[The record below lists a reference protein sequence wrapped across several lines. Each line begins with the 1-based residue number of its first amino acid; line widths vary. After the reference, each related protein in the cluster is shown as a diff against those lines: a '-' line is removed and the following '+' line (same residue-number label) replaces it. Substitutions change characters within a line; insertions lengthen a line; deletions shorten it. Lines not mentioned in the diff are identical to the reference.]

1 MTATA
6 YIRKSSLPG
15 RGTASVS
22 FEMQERA
29 VRELAARHG
38 DELPAVIA
46 SDMGRSGGSTRRRPE
61 YQAMLDAIDGAHVQ
75 AIYSYSLSRLSRS
88 VLDFTDLLERCRRRG
103 VIIRLVSEG
112 QIDYSTATGRA
123 FANMAATF
131 AQMERELA
139 AERMGSAV
147 AERRQRGDAMGQP
160 PYGSAIHQGRLVPRS
175 DESLLAVFDA
185 FREAGSFGGTAR
197 LLNARGVRTRH
208 GRPWTHGVVSDVL
221 RRSAPADLALP
232 LMGTRSGA
240 PPRAP
245 AIFAGLLR
253 CGCSALLTPRKDAA
267 NPTGVSG
274 YYCSRSYRIPDHG
287 RMHIPEWPIL
297 EWAKGEA
304 ARLHP
309 PDKLVEIEDG
319 EDGARGR
326 IEQRRVRVVD
336 AYVDE
341 VIDKLERDRRLRKLD
356 DEADAL
362 AARTYLEAI
371 PAIDWT
377 WPPAELNQVLR
388 AMWEHI
394 ALDGNM
400 RPAEAVWR
408 VPEWRQ

>member
-1 MTATA
+1 
-6 YIRKSSLPG
+6 
-15 RGTASVS
+15 
-22 FEMQERA
+22 MQERA
-29 VRELAARHG
+29 VRELAAHFG

-61 YQAMLDAIDGAHVQ
+61 YQAMLDAIDGGQ
-75 AIYSYSLSRLSRS
+75 IQTIYSYSLSRLARS

-103 VIIRLVSEG
+103 VMIRLVSEG

-160 PYGSAIHQGRLVPRS
+160 PYGSDIHHGRLVPRS
-175 DESLLAVFDA
+175 DEPLPAVFEA

-208 GRPWTHGVVSDVL
+208 GKPWTHGVVSDVL
-221 RRSAPADLALP
+221 RRSAPTDLAVP

-240 PPRAP
+240 PPRAA

-253 CGCSALLTPRKDAA
+253 CGCGALLTPRKDMA

-274 YYCSRSYRIPDHG
+274 YYCSRSYRLPEHG
-287 RMHIPEWPIL
+287 RMHTPEWPL
-297 EWAKGEA
+297 MEWAKDEA

-309 PDKLVEIEDG
+309 PDALVEIEDG
-319 EDGARGR
+319 EDAIRRR
-326 IEQRRVRVVD
+326 IEQRRARVID
-336 AYVDE
+336 TYVDE
-341 VIDKLERDRRLRKLD
+341 LIDKAERDRRLRKLD
-356 DEADAL
+356 EEADAL
-362 AARTYLEAI
+362 AARTYLETI
-371 PAIDWT
+371 PPIDWT
-377 WPPAELNQVLR
+377 WPPAELNAVLR
-388 AMWEHI
+388 AMWDHI
-394 ALDGNM
+394 ELDANM
-400 RPAEAVWR
+400 RPVEAVWR
-408 VPEWRQ
+408 VPEWRE